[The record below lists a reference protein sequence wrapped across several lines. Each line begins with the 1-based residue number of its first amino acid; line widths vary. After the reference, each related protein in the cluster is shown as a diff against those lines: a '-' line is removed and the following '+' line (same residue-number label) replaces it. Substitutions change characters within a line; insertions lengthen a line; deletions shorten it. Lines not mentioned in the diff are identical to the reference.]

1 MGVSIKV
8 KTKLGGVGM
17 KNEIELQCIAKEIVN
32 VLADKG
38 LSVKE
43 AIHVAE
49 TVMSIIN
56 YEAKLKPLK

>member
-1 MGVSIKV
+1 
-8 KTKLGGVGM
+8 M

-49 TVMSIIN
+49 IVMSIIN